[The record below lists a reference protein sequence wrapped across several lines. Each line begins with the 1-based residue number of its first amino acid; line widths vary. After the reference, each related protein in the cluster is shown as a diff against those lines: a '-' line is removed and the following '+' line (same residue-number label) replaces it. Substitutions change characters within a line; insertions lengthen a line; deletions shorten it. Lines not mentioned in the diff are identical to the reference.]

1 MTTSAQELWGL
12 LAQAGDMPYGAARI
26 ALTEQVIRHADT
38 AGDPELRFVSR
49 IHATQSYVYGGEPAK
64 AFVTFSWCLAEF
76 DAEPAPYH
84 ANWTH
89 TLLWYFKT
97 MVSQM
102 TGFPEVP
109 LDRAAAVLDDMER
122 RYRESG
128 HSLQAVYKYR
138 YVLARHVGDAEAT
151 AEWYER
157 WQTAPRDELSDCEG
171 CDPTGKARYLAEQK
185 RDEEVVALA
194 EPVLAG
200 RLTCTEQPQN
210 ILAALMVP
218 YVRTGRLDAA
228 VDAHRRA
235 YGLVRSSLADLGDI
249 GDHIEFCAR
258 TGNEHRGLEILQRHI
273 DWLDRAPSPASA
285 MSFASASALLLR
297 RATALGHGD
306 TVVHRTGHDDTTV
319 AALADELTDRA
330 RAIAARFDARNGTT
344 RQSRRV
350 EELLTA
356 EPFDVVLPL
365 SPSSRAAAPVTPVPP
380 RPAPPAPE
388 VPAEASAEQLLTLA
402 EEAEDADLDAGPIL
416 ASFDARFPD
425 PAALGPALAAK
436 REELRGGQHWH
447 ARDGEAAVTAWDRAA
462 ELYTEAGDDGQSVA
476 LASRAGVARLLLGDE
491 SGAAAVEREVAFRDQ
506 HGGTPREVASAW
518 SRLAMRHMTAGDAD
532 AAATAQERAD
542 TALAEVDDPRMHA
555 RYALRRAQIAAG
567 GHRHEE
573 AAEAVGRAL
582 IFYREHG
589 PADQLAGALLL
600 AGQLSTEPE
609 PALAFFDEVLSLGDP
624 DTVINGRLG
633 RANALMRLERPAEA
647 VPELIEVVA
656 LLTERDMP
664 PAAAAVRRD
673 LAEAYQAAGRL
684 TESAEVAEEA
694 LSELRR
700 LGDDS
705 RADDAQLLLANTY
718 RQLGEDKIA
727 LVHYE
732 ALIERMTELENYAGR
747 GQIREYA
754 AETLYRSDR
763 DEEAAERFGEA
774 ADDFHRDG
782 NLLGELR
789 VLRRR
794 VAALHFADEPE
805 EAVET
810 VALAR
815 RRDAELPADADGHP
829 QVVWERHMLGWEA
842 GRVLMSRGRYAD
854 AIPYLAGA
862 AAALRGIGAL
872 QEADNLA
879 GMHAE
884 ALFRSGDPAA
894 AEPVLRGVLD
904 ERPSDADPA
913 ASQLPAALL
922 AEVLDALDRKEE
934 AAALRDRYGITGR
947 D

>member
-26 ALTEQVIRHADT
+26 ALTEQVIRHADA

-49 IHATQSYVYGGEPAK
+49 IHGTQAYVYGGEPAK

-76 DAEPAPYH
+76 DSQPAPYH

-97 MVSQM
+97 MISQM

-109 LDRAAAVLDDMER
+109 LDRAQAVLDDMER
-122 RYRESG
+122 RYREGG

-138 YVLARHVGDAEAT
+138 YVLARHVGDTEAT
-151 AEWYER
+151 ARWYER
-157 WQTAPRDELSDCEG
+157 WQAAPRDELSDCEG
-171 CDPTGKARYLAEQK
+171 CDPTGKARYLADQK

-210 ILAALMVP
+210 MLATLMVP

-235 YGLVRSSLADLGDI
+235 YGLIRSSLADLGDI

-258 TGNEHRGLEILQRHI
+258 TGNEHRGLEIVQRHI
-273 DWLDRAPSPASA
+273 DWLDRAPSPAAA
-285 MSFASASALLLR
+285 MTFASASALLLG
-297 RATALGHGD
+297 RAAALGHGD
-306 TVVHRTGHDDTTV
+306 TVVHRAERGDTTV
-319 AALADELTDRA
+319 AALADELAAEA

-350 EELLTA
+350 EDMLAA
-356 EPFDVVLPL
+356 EPFGVELPL
-365 SPSSRAAAPVTPVPP
+365 SPTARAAAPVPPVPQ

-388 VPAEASAEQLLTLA
+388 VPAEATAEQLLTLA
-402 EEAEDADLDAGPIL
+402 EDEEDADRDGGPIL
-416 ASFDARFPD
+416 NAFDARFPD

-436 REELRGGQHWH
+436 REALRGGQHWDR
-447 ARDGEAAVTAWDRAA
+447 RDGEAAAAAWDRAA
-462 ELYTEAGDDGQSVA
+462 ELYAEAGDHGEAVA
-476 LASRAGVARLLLGDE
+476 VSGRAGIARLLLGDE
-491 SGAAAVEREVAFRDQ
+491 SGAEAVEREIAYREE
-506 HGGTPREVASAW
+506 HGGTPKDVAAAW
-518 SRLAMRHMTAGDAD
+518 SRLALRHMITGDAD
-532 AAATAQERAD
+532 ASMAAQERAD
-542 TALAEVDDPRMHA
+542 AALADVDEPRMHA
-555 RYALRRAQIAAG
+555 RYAVRRAQIAAN

-573 AAEAVGRAL
+573 ATEAIGRAL
-582 IFYREHG
+582 IFFREHG
-589 PADQLAGALLL
+589 PDDQLAGALLL

-609 PALAFFDEVLSLGDP
+609 AALALFDEVLSLGDP
-624 DTVINGRLG
+624 ETVVNGRLG

-656 LLTERDMP
+656 LLTEQDLL

-700 LGDDS
+700 LGDDD

-727 LVHYE
+727 LIHYE
-732 ALIERMTELENYAGR
+732 ALITRMTEIENYAGR

-754 AETLYRSDR
+754 AETLYRADR

-774 ADDFHRDG
+774 ADDFHQAG
-782 NLLGELR
+782 NLLAELR

-794 VAALHFADEPE
+794 VASLHFADEPE

-815 RRDAELPADADGHP
+815 TRDAELPAEATGHP
-829 QVVWERHMLGWEA
+829 QVIWERHMLGWEA

-862 AAALRGIGAL
+862 AAALREIGATG
-872 QEADNLA
+872 EADNLA
-879 GMHAE
+879 GMYAE

-894 AEPVLRGVLD
+894 AEPVLREVLAGAS
-904 ERPSDADPA
+904 PDAA
-913 ASQLPAALL
+913 NVPAALL
-922 AEVLDALDRKEE
+922 AEVLDALDRKDE
-934 AAALRDRYGITGR
+934 ATALRSEYGITAR
-947 D
+947 E

>member
-1 MTTSAQELWGL
+1 MTSAQELWGL

-49 IHATQSYVYGGEPAK
+49 IHGTQAYVYGGEPAK

-76 DAEPAPYH
+76 DSEPAPYH

-109 LDRAAAVLDDMER
+109 LDRARAVLDDMER
-122 RYRESG
+122 RYREAG

-151 AEWYER
+151 AQWYER
-157 WQTAPRDELSDCEG
+157 WQGAPRDELSDCEG
-171 CDPTGKARYLAEQK
+171 CDPTGKARYLADQK
-185 RDEEVVALA
+185 RDAEVVALA

-210 ILAALMVP
+210 MLATLMVP
-218 YVRTGRLDAA
+218 YVRTGMLDAA

-258 TGNEHRGLEILQRHI
+258 TGNEHRGLEIVQRHI
-273 DWLDRAPSPASA
+273 DWLDRAPSPAAA
-285 MSFASASALLLR
+285 MSFAAASALLLA
-297 RATALGHGD
+297 RAAMLGHGD
-306 TVVHRTGHDDTTV
+306 TVVHRTGRDDTTV
-319 AALADELTDRA
+319 AALASELAAEA
-330 RAIAARFDARNGTT
+330 RAIAARFDARNRTH

-350 EELLTA
+350 ADTLAA
-356 EPFDVVLPL
+356 EPFRGVLPL
-365 SPSSRAAAPVTPVPP
+365 SPTARTAAPVPPLPV

-388 VPAEASAEQLLTLA
+388 VPAGATAEQLLRLA
-402 EEAEDADLDAGPIL
+402 EDEEDADRDGTPILDA
-416 ASFDARFPD
+416 FDARFPD

-436 REELRGGQHWH
+436 REELRGGQHWER
-447 ARDGEAAVTAWDRAA
+447 RDGEAAIEAWDRAA
-462 ELYTEAGDDGQSVA
+462 AMYAEAGDDGQSAA
-476 LASRAGVARLLLGDE
+476 LAGRAGVARLLFGDE
-491 SGAAAVEREVAFRDQ
+491 SGAAAVEREVAHRTE

-518 SRLAMRHMTAGDAD
+518 SRLAMRHMTAGDFD
-532 AAATAQERAD
+532 AAAAAQERAD
-542 TALAEVDDPRMHA
+542 TALADVDDPRMHA
-555 RYALRRAQIAAG
+555 RYAMRRAQISAN

-573 AAEAVGRAL
+573 AAEAIGRAL

-589 PADQLAGALLL
+589 PDDQLAGALLL
-600 AGQLSTEPE
+600 AGQLAPEPE
-609 PALAFFDEVLSLGDP
+609 AALAFFDEVLSLGDP

-633 RANALMRLERPAEA
+633 RANALMRLERPAQA

-656 LLTERDMP
+656 LLTEQDML

-673 LAEAYQAAGRL
+673 LAEAYQASGRL
-684 TESAEVAEEA
+684 TEAAEVAEES

-700 LGDDS
+700 LGEDG

-727 LVHYE
+727 LTHYD
-732 ALIERMTELENYAGR
+732 ALIARMTELENHAGR
-747 GQIREYA
+747 GQILEYA
-754 AETLYRSDR
+754 AETLYRADR
-763 DEEAAERFGEA
+763 DEEAADRFGEA
-774 ADDFHRDG
+774 AEDYHEAG

-794 VAALHFADEPE
+794 VSALHFADEPE

-810 VALAR
+810 VSLAR
-815 RRDAELPADADGHP
+815 TRDAELPDEATGHP
-829 QVVWERHMLGWEA
+829 QVIWERHMIGWEA

-854 AIPYLAGA
+854 AIPFVAGA
-862 AAALRGIGAL
+862 AAALREIGATD
-872 QEADNLA
+872 EAANLA

-884 ALFRSGDPAA
+884 ALLRSGDPAA
-894 AEPVLRGVLD
+894 AEPILRAVLA
-904 ERPSDADPA
+904 ERPADATPESA
-913 ASQLPAALL
+913 QLPAALL
-922 AEVLDALDRKEE
+922 AEVLDALDRKAE
-934 AAALRDRYGITGR
+934 AEALRAEYGITGR
-947 D
+947 G